1 MIIDGDVDMAA
12 RIPEEKIIELRQS
25 VDIVDIIS
33 EYVQLKK
40 HGRNYFGLCPFH
52 HENTPSFSVTA
63 EKQIFHC
70 FGCGTGGNV
79 FNFIMEAE
87 GVTFQEA
94 AAIIA
99 EKSNVPLDI
108 KPHDSAARHHVPPH
122 AQRMLNA
129 HELLGKFYHHLLMN
143 TNEGAGA
150 LDYLTSRGMAV
161 ESIRKFQIGYSL
173 PEWDIAVKYLKQHG
187 FSESEMEKAG
197 LIIRKENGEG
207 YFDRFRNRL
216 MFPLTDTKGKIVAFS
231 ARSLSVD
238 DHPKYLNTP
247 ETPIFNKSSLLYNY
261 YGARSEVRKQGFAVL
276 FEGFADVI
284 SADHAGV
291 RNGTAVMGTSLTENH
306 IHLLRRLC
314 DAVIICFDSD
324 RAGIEAAYRAGK
336 LLFQHGMETKV
347 AMLPKGLD
355 PDDYI
360 QKHGAEKFRS
370 DVIGNPLTWTAFKLR
385 YFRLDK
391 NLQNEGE
398 KLEYIE
404 EVMRELSTL
413 DNPVERDLYTRQLAE
428 EFSLSLEVLQDQLEK
443 RMAGERKK
451 PKPRREEPHL
461 PVQIKGERVPQ
472 AHFLA
477 ERQLI
482 SRMLRDKDVAYRVM
496 DMLGG
501 QPFHHEEHQAII
513 TYLLGYFEE
522 GNRPDPSLF
531 LHFLPDK
538 NLRAIVTEIE
548 MMTMDL
554 EYTEQELKD
563 CVNHVLKHGKMLMI
577 KEKQL
582 EQRTAE
588 RNKNLE
594 KAMEIAKEIIE
605 LRKSLSYM

>member
-1 MIIDGDVDMAA
+1 MAA

-25 VDIVDIIS
+25 VDIVEIIS
-33 EYVQLKK
+33 DYVQLKK

-52 HENTPSFSVTA
+52 QENTPSFSVTA

-87 GVTFQEA
+87 GVSFQEA
-94 AAIIA
+94 AARIA
-99 EKSNVPLDI
+99 EKGNIPLDI
-108 KPHDSAARHHVPPH
+108 KPHESTAFQHVPPH
-122 AQRMLNA
+122 EQRMLKA

-150 LDYLTSRGMAV
+150 LDYVTSRGMAV

-173 PEWDIAVKYLKQHG
+173 PEWDIVVKYLKQHG
-187 FSESEMEKAG
+187 FSEGEMEQAG
-197 LIIRKENGEG
+197 LIIKRENGEG

-216 MFPLTDTKGKIVAFS
+216 MFPLTDMKGNIVAFS
-231 ARSLSVD
+231 ARSLSD
-238 DHPKYLNTP
+238 DAHPKYLNTP

-261 YGARSEVRKQGFAVL
+261 YAARSEVRKQGFALL

-291 RNGTAVMGTSLTENH
+291 KNGTAVMGTSLTDKH
-306 IHLLRRLC
+306 IHLLRRLT
-314 DAVIICFDSD
+314 DSVTICFDSD
-324 RAGIEAAYRAGK
+324 HAGIEAAYRAG
-336 LLFQHGMETKV
+336 LLLIQHGMETKV
-347 AMLPKGLD
+347 AMLPQGLD

-360 QKHGAEKFRS
+360 QKYGAEKFRS
-370 DVIGNPLTWTAFKLR
+370 DVVGNALAWTAFKLQ
-385 YFRLDK
+385 YLRLDK

-398 KLEYIE
+398 RLKYIE
-404 EVMRELSTL
+404 EVMKELSTL
-413 DNPVERDLYTRQLAE
+413 GNPVERDLYTRQLAE

-443 RMAGERKK
+443 LVASQRKK
-451 PKPRREEPHL
+451 SKPRQQEPN
-461 PVQIKGERVPQ
+461 PFIAKKARVPQ
-472 AHFLA
+472 AHILA
-477 ERQLI
+477 ERHLI
-482 SRMLRDKDVAYRVM
+482 ARMLRDEEVAYRVM
-496 DMLGG
+496 DMLDG
-501 QPFHHEEHQAII
+501 QTFHLEEHQAII

-522 GNRPDPSLF
+522 GNKPDPSLF
-531 LHFLPDK
+531 LHFLPNK

-548 MMTMDL
+548 MMTVDH

-582 EQRTAE
+582 EQKAAE
-588 RNKNLE
+588 RNKNVE